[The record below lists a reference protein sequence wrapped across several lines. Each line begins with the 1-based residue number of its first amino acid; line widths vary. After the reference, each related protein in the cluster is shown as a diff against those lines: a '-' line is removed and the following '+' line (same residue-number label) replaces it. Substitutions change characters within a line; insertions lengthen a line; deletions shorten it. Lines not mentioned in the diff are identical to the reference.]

1 MTFYSK
7 GQQFSPSCSRTYVR
21 EKSYLNETSTLKKDS
36 VFTHR
41 AIFEKT
47 IRFEEIDQDLE
58 FVTSCVTLMSQG
70 EVPAGTKYSVIY
82 YKDVTNTILHKIFS
96 AWHVYQ
102 CDGGNKS
109 NGLRS

>member
-1 MTFYSK
+1 MFRMYYSN
-7 GQQFSPSCSRTYVR
+7 FHSCSRTYER
-21 EKSYLNETSTLKKDS
+21 EKIYSNETINMRKDS

-41 AIFEKT
+41 AIFEKA